1 MLSTDNSA
9 EGMVGAGTTIAKLS
23 SSHVIRVF
31 MRPASYEPFLFAFSW
46 SLFVFTARL
55 FKYHHEF
62 VCVAPS

>member
-1 MLSTDNSA
+1 MLSPDNCA
-9 EGMVGAGTTIAKLS
+9 AGMVGAGTTIAKLS

-31 MRPASYEPFLFAFSW
+31 MRPASYEPFLFSFSW
-46 SLFVFTARL
+46 SLFVFTVRL